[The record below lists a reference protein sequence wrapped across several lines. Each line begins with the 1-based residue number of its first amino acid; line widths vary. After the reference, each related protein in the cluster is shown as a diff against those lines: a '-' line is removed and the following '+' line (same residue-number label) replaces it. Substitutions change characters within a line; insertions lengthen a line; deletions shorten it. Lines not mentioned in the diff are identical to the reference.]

1 MQLSLHS
8 DYSLRVLLYLGSHPE
23 EIVTTRTISE
33 AYGISKHHLV
43 RVVQTL
49 GESGFVSLL
58 PGRNGGI
65 RLAMDPHK
73 IRIGD
78 VVRRAEPNLTLLECF
93 DPSTN
98 TCPII
103 HACGLKGVLHT
114 ALRAFLAELDQHT
127 LGSLMTAQRQKK
139 LAAAFVQFT
148 APAT

>member
-1 MQLSLHS
+1 MQLSLHA
-8 DYSLRVLLYLGSHPE
+8 DYSLRVLLYLGSHPNE
-23 EIVTTRTISE
+23 TVTTRTISL

-49 GESGFVSLL
+49 AEAGYVALL

-65 RLAMDPHK
+65 RLAMDPEE

-93 DPSTN
+93 DPATN

-103 HACGLKGVLHT
+103 SVCGLKGVLHV
-114 ALRAFLAELDQHT
+114 ALRAFLAELDKHT
-127 LGSLMTAQRQKK
+127 LGSLMTAQRQRK
-139 LAAAFVQFT
+139 LSAAFVEFT
-148 APAT
+148 GRAK

>member
-1 MQLSLHS
+1 MQLSLHA
-8 DYSLRVLLYLGSHPE
+8 DYSLRVLLYLGSHPDQT
-23 EIVTTRTISE
+23 VTTRTISE

-49 GESGFVSLL
+49 AEFGYVDLL

-65 RLAMDPHK
+65 RLAMDPFK

-78 VVRRAEPNLTLLECF
+78 VVRCTEPNMTLLECF
-93 DPSTN
+93 DPATN

-103 HACGLKGVLHT
+103 HACGLKVVLRT
-114 ALRAFLAELDQHT
+114 ALKALLAELDQHT
-127 LGSLMTAQRQKK
+127 LGSLMTAQRQRK

-148 APAT
+148 GQAT